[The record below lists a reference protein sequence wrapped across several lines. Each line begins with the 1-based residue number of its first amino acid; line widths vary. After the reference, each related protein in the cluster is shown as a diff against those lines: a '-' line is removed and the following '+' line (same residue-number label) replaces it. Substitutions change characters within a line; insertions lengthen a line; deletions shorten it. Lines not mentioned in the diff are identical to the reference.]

1 MQTKWLS
8 NQSSVDALRE
18 RYKAV
23 KLVVEEEASKGDATA
38 LGPN

>member
-8 NQSSVDALRE
+8 NQSAVDALRE

-23 KLVVEEEASKGDATA
+23 KLVVEEASKGDATA